1 MSLSHKFI
9 IALGNLDK
17 FGITSVNKV
26 CGAIS
31 DEGVS
36 IVTSKDLFVFIRDLI
51 ARGAVSRVRLPL
63 LDEIEEAEEKAERI
77 IERSARMGIKS
88 VSRYDAD
95 FPKMLLST
103 VGEDGKPSVPV
114 LLYYKGDLSVTERPA
129 LAIIGT
135 REPDSYG
142 MAAGH
147 YYGEAFA
154 GIGVNIVSGLALG
167 CDTAGHRGALDVAGA
182 TTAILAHGL
191 DSVYP
196 QENTDLAQEI
206 VEKGGLLLSEY
217 PIGTWVNRYNLV
229 ARDRLQAG
237 LADATLVI
245 QTGVKGG
252 TMHAVRAT
260 QVAGKPLFV
269 VDYSKSSSEKVQ
281 GNIFLKKEGA
291 IGLNASEFSGSRI
304 QSEPEFMI
312 NMIRGKAVPSKA
324 VEKNEV
330 EKKPNTDGLLPFD
343 F

>member
-1 MSLSHKFI
+1 MSLSHLFI

-17 FGITSVNKV
+17 FGVTSVNKV
-26 CGAIS
+26 CAAVES
-31 DEGVS
+31 ERVS
-36 IVTSKDLFVFIRDLI
+36 IESSKDLYVFLRDMI
-51 ARGAVSRVRLPL
+51 SKGTFSRVRLPA
-63 LDEIEEAEEKAERI
+63 LDEIEKAQEAAAGI
-77 IERSARMGIKS
+77 ISKSERMGIRI
-88 VSRYDAD
+88 VSRFDAD

-114 LLYYKGDLSVTERPA
+114 LLYYKGDLSITERPA

-206 VEKGGLLLSEY
+206 VERGGLLLSEY

-245 QTGVKGG
+245 QTGIKGG

-260 QVAGKPLFV
+260 QAAGKPLFV

-324 VEKNEV
+324 VDKNEV
-330 EKKPNTDGLLPFD
+330 EKEPNTDGLLPFD
-343 F
+343 L

>member
-1 MSLSHKFI
+1 MSLSHRFI

-26 CGAIS
+26 CGAL
-31 DEGVS
+31 EAERVS
-36 IVTSKDLFVFIRDLI
+36 IETSKDLFVFIRELI
-51 ARGAVSRVRLPL
+51 AKGAVSRVRLPSF
-63 LDEIEEAEEKAERI
+63 DEIEEAEEKAVSI
-77 IERSARMGIKS
+77 IERSARKGIHT

-95 FPKMLLST
+95 FPKMLHTT

-114 LLYYKGDLSVTERPA
+114 LLYYKGDLSITERPA

-142 MAAGH
+142 WAAGH

-167 CDTAGHRGALDVAGA
+167 CDSAGHRGALDAGGV

-206 VEKGGLLLSEY
+206 VDRGGLLLSEY

-237 LADATLVI
+237 LSDATLVI
-245 QTGVKGG
+245 QTGIKGG

-260 QVAGKPLFV
+260 QAARKPLFV
-269 VDYSKSSSEKVQ
+269 VDYSKSSFDKVE
-281 GNIFLKKEGA
+281 GNVFLKREGA
-291 IGLNASEFSGSRI
+291 VGLSASEFSASRI
-304 QSEPEFMI
+304 QSNPESMI
-312 NMIRGKAVPSKA
+312 AMLRGNKAP
-324 VEKNEV
+324 VEVV
-330 EKKPNTDGLLPFD
+330 EKKDKPESDGLLPFD
-343 F
+343 L